1 MNHPVFAATTRLM
14 VFALTGLLFSGGFS
28 ACAADNKKPKI
39 YHPGKTQTVGII
51 NPDGG
56 KTILIV
62 PEDLSDKM
70 AGYSWQQIE
79 GLKFYRFASWKK
91 AANFLAAVNQRQEHM
106 IHDLTVEMQDLARRV
121 MVLERT
127 GVARAP
133 GTPAVDRRIE
143 ALEKKVKEMS
153 DGGNL

>member
-1 MNHPVFAATTRLM
+1 MNHPVLAATVRLM
-14 VFALTGLLFSGGFS
+14 VIALTGLLFSGSLS
-28 ACAADNKKPKI
+28 ACAADKKKPKI

-62 PEDLSDKM
+62 PDDLSDKI

-79 GLKFYRFASWKK
+79 GLKFYRFASWKE
-91 AANFLAAVNQRQEHM
+91 AAGFLATVNQRQEHM
-106 IHDLTVEMQDLARRV
+106 IRDLTVEMQKLARRV
-121 MVLERT
+121 LVLERT

>member
-1 MNHPVFAATTRLM
+1 MNHPMLTATIRLM
-14 VFALTGLLFSGGFS
+14 VLALTGLLFSGSFS
-28 ACAADNKKPKI
+28 ACATDNKKPKI

-62 PEDLSDKM
+62 PDDLSDKI

-79 GLKFYRFASWKK
+79 GLKFYRFASWKE
-91 AANFLAAVNQRQEHM
+91 AADFLAIVNQRQEHM
-106 IHDLTVEMQDLARRV
+106 IRDLTVEMQDLARRV

-133 GTPAVDRRIE
+133 GAPASDRRIE
-143 ALEKKVKEMS
+143 ALEKKVKEMT

>member
-1 MNHPVFAATTRLM
+1 MNHPMLAATIRLM
-14 VFALTGLLFSGGFS
+14 VFALTGLLFSGSFS
-28 ACAADNKKPKI
+28 ACAADNQKTKI
-39 YHPGKTQTVGII
+39 YHPGNTQTVGFI
-51 NPDGG
+51 NPDGA
-56 KTILIV
+56 KTLLIV
-62 PEDLSDKM
+62 PNDLSEKI

-79 GLKFYRFASWKK
+79 GLKFYRFASWKET
-91 AANFLAAVNQRQEHM
+91 ADFLAAVNQRQEHM
-106 IHDLTVEMQDLARRV
+106 IRDLTVEMQDLARRV

-133 GTPAVDRRIE
+133 GAPAVDRRIE